1 MGCVGRTI
9 QQAVQV
15 SYPKNRRNFCM
26 ETEVR
31 GIKIEVIVEIIGGK
45 LSGGQ
50 AKSRSK
56 KENKFIK
63 D

>member
-1 MGCVGRTI
+1 MGCVGGTI

-15 SYPKNRRNFCM
+15 LYPKNRRNFSL

-31 GIKIEVIVEIIGGK
+31 GIRIEVMVEITGEK
-45 LSGGQ
+45 LSRGQ
-50 AKSRSK
+50 AESRSK
-56 KENKFIK
+56 KEDKFIK